1 VATQTLTF
9 MLTPREL
16 DVLKLVALGLSN
28 PDIAKRLAVSELTV
42 PAPGQHPAQAQPLLP
57 HRAGSLGRA
66 PGWRDPRPAR
76 RIRPA
81 GRHTPGAWVMA
92 RPEQHLTGGKS

>member
-66 PGWRDPRPAR
+66 HRAGVTRGRLGASVRRVATPLAPG
-76 RIRPA
+76 
-81 GRHTPGAWVMA
+81 
-92 RPEQHLTGGKS
+92 